1 MASPTATA
9 PIAVPPPHAYIDGA
23 SVPPESGATFQTMNP
38 ATGRVLAEIAA
49 CGPEDVDR
57 AVHSARRAFQH
68 GEWSRLAPSD
78 RKRVLLRFADLIEA
92 NLLELARLDAVDAG
106 KPIVDCEELDMP
118 DVVNTIRWYAE
129 ALDKLFGKVSPT
141 GTEALALITSDPI
154 GVVAAVLPWNFPSAT
169 LAWKLG
175 PSLAAG
181 NSVIVKPPE
190 QAPLSTLRIAQLAT
204 EAGLPDGVLNVVP
217 GLGEVAGRAL
227 GLHMGVDMVAFTG
240 STEVGRHFLRYAADS
255 NLKDVVLECGGKS
268 PQIVMGDARRNL
280 AYVAD
285 QLSSA
290 AFWNA
295 GQNCTCGSR
304 ILVDRSLEADLL
316 DALSD
321 ATRQWRVGD
330 PLDRE
335 TRMGPLIEASALDRV
350 LSYIEGAADA
360 GATIVSGGQRV
371 LEETG
376 GWYVQPTIIGNVAPE
391 MAVAREEI
399 FGPVVSVLSFAD
411 EAEAVA
417 LANDSAYGLA
427 ASIFT
432 HDLDTAHRLAR
443 EVRAGTVTVNCYG
456 EGDITTPFGG
466 YKQSGFGGRDK
477 GLEALAQY
485 SELKTTWYALDSQK
499 VT

>member
-1 MASPTATA
+1 
-9 PIAVPPPHAYIDGA
+9 
-23 SVPPESGATFQTMNP
+23 
-38 ATGRVLAEIAA
+38 
-49 CGPEDVDR
+49 
-57 AVHSARRAFQH
+57 
-68 GEWSRLAPSD
+68 
-78 RKRVLLRFADLIEA
+78 
-92 NLLELARLDAVDAG
+92 
-106 KPIVDCEELDMP
+106 
-118 DVVNTIRWYAE
+118 
-129 ALDKLFGKVSPT
+129 
-141 GTEALALITSDPI
+141 
-154 GVVAAVLPWNFPSAT
+154 
-169 LAWKLG
+169 
-175 PSLAAG
+175 
-181 NSVIVKPPE
+181 
-190 QAPLSTLRIAQLAT
+190 
-204 EAGLPDGVLNVVP
+204 
-217 GLGEVAGRAL
+217 
-227 GLHMGVDMVAFTG
+227 MVAFTG

-268 PQIVMGDARRNL
+268 PQIVMGDAGRDL

-321 ATRQWRVGD
+321 ATGQWRVGD

-350 LSYIEGAADA
+350 LSYIDGAADA
-360 GATIVSGGQRV
+360 GATIVSGGRRV
-371 LEETG
+371 FEDTG
-376 GWYVQPTIIGNVAPE
+376 GWYVQPTIIGNVTPE

-411 EAEAVA
+411 KAEAVA

-485 SELKTTWYALDSQK
+485 SELKTTWYAFS
-499 VT
+499 